1 MFYHPKDMRMLEHWE
16 NDFSKALQNIDK
28 AEREKAGALLPVIPN
43 REKWNQ
49 FLESVKTEWES
60 WRRNLQKFPSSLIVL
75 YDGVAFYEY
84 YTREFWPQFAEAIG
98 HDLPFSQRQ
107 IANEALVL
115 AANQH
120 DLKIRERQNGTD
132 YVGSAV
138 HHIGIPISLWDEFLE
153 VCEWAL
159 SIGNWSEFSDEEWSE
174 FATKR
179 SLGRTRLK
187 NFLVDNRDTASD
199 FIKEMLDAREILI
212 KDHSLTISDLKQASL
227 LRPEYFEEVPE
238 TAEFLRPKDPES
250 LIKDRARLVWYEDP
264 ACIRLHLPA
273 VSSDKLPAQWKIVGV
288 TQEAASTPDT
298 LDLNSKA
305 FDPSPVLRLKSG
317 QQHETRWL
325 QGISPWGLFDLERNR
340 FVNLRLQQLPV
351 NSYVIV
357 SPEPLDEISCR
368 GFDQEDWPTNDL
380 YELEDGTE
388 CYVTYLYPATN
399 RPRLSV
405 NHAGKTWN
413 IDFWT
418 KSKIEARIFAGEESY
433 AANFS
438 SYEKYIKLE
447 RLPLLCTSIP
457 LGFFENAE
465 AALKQKFQV
474 RVGGKLTEGTWE
486 KRHEDGS
493 REFYFWN
500 WETELQPRKKVT
512 VSVKSPGLGI
522 EFDYP
527 IEMLK
532 IKDGTENCWQ
542 NLPGA
547 FLPWVLLAQPHAD
560 GTKEGMKHNDLIL
573 AKNAI
578 TPDGQQGFSMSLLRK
593 YAKLGLLKQ
602 SGQRWIIAE
611 SRAVFEPSVDGEC
624 DLRFCGNPALLWGLL
639 RYMCDYEPNL
649 PVVEVINKRGEP
661 PYLLMKWKEKQ
672 KDKVKKYLEKH
683 ERVSFVFNLWD
694 ES

>member
-1 MFYHPKDMRMLEHWE
+1 MGTLEDWE
-16 NDFSKALQNIDK
+16 NDFSKALQEIDK
-28 AEREKAGALLPVIPN
+28 SEREKAGVLLPIIPD
-43 REKWNQ
+43 REKWSR
-49 FLESVKTEWES
+49 FLESVRTEWQL
-60 WRRNLQKFPSSLIVL
+60 WQKNLQKFPSSLIVL
-75 YDGVAFYEY
+75 FGGVAFYEY
-84 YTREFWPQFAEAIG
+84 YTREFWPQFAETIG
-98 HDLPFSQRQ
+98 HKLPFSQRQ
-107 IANEALVL
+107 NASEAFVL
-115 AANQH
+115 AAGKH

-159 SIGNWSEFSDEEWSE
+159 LTYDWREFSDEQWSE

-179 SLGRTRLK
+179 SLGRARLE

-199 FIKEMLDAREILI
+199 FIKEMHEAREILI
-212 KDHSLTISDLKQASL
+212 KDSGLTISDLKQASL

-273 VSSDKLPAQWKIVGV
+273 VSSDKLPAQWEIGGI
-288 TQEAASTPDT
+288 TQKAASTPDT

-305 FDPSPVLRLKSG
+305 FDPSLVLQLESG
-317 QQHETRWL
+317 QQSETRWL
-325 QGISPWGLFDLERNR
+325 QGISPWGLFDLERSR

-357 SPEPLDEISCR
+357 SPEPLDEISLR
-368 GFDQEDWPTNDL
+368 GFDEEDCQINEL

-388 CYVTYLYPATN
+388 CYMTRLYPVTS
-399 RPRLSV
+399 RPELSV
-405 NHAGKTWN
+405 NHAGKNWK

-418 KSKIEARIFAGEESY
+418 RSKIEARIFAGEGNY

-438 SYEKYIKLE
+438 SFEKYIKLE

-465 AALKQKFQV
+465 DALREKFQV
-474 RVGGKLTEGTWE
+474 QVGGKLTEGTWE
-486 KRHEDGS
+486 KRHEGGN

-500 WETELQPRKKVT
+500 WETELQPKKKVT
-512 VSVKSPGLGI
+512 ISVKSLELGI

-527 IEMLK
+527 IEMLR
-532 IKDGTENCWQ
+532 IKDGTKHCWQ

-547 FLPWVLLAQPHAD
+547 FLPWVLLAQPRAS
-560 GTKEGMKHNDLIL
+560 GTNEGMKHSDLML
-573 AKNAI
+573 AKDAI
-578 TPDGQQGFSMSLLRK
+578 TPDGQQNLSMPLIRK
-593 YAKLGLLKQ
+593 YAKFGLLKEDG
-602 SGQRWIIAE
+602 SRRWIIAE
-611 SRAVFEPSVDGEC
+611 SRAVFEPPAEGEC
-624 DLRFCGNPALLWGLL
+624 NLRFCGNPALLWGLL
-639 RYMCDYEPNL
+639 RYMSDYDSNL
-649 PVVEVINKRGEP
+649 PIVEVIRKRGEL
-661 PYLLMKWKEKQ
+661 PYLLMRWEEKQ
-672 KDKVKKYLEKH
+672 KERVKKYLKKH
-683 ERVSFVFNLWD
+683 DRVSFVSNLWD

>member
-1 MFYHPKDMRMLEHWE
+1 MRTLEHWE
-16 NDFSKALQNIDK
+16 NDFSMVLQEIDK
-28 AEREKAGALLPVIPN
+28 PEREKAGVLLPVIPD

-49 FLESVKTEWES
+49 FLESVKTEWQL
-60 WRRNLQKFPSSLIVL
+60 WRKNLQRFPSSLIVL
-75 YDGVAFYEY
+75 FGGVAFYEY

-107 IANEALVL
+107 NASEAFVL
-115 AANQH
+115 AAGKH

-159 SIGNWSEFSDEEWSE
+159 STHNWSDFSDEQWSE

-179 SLGRTRLK
+179 SLGRTRLE
-187 NFLVDNRDTASD
+187 NFLVDNRDTAGD
-199 FIKEMLDAREILI
+199 FIKEMHDAREILI
-212 KDHSLTISDLKQASL
+212 KDHLLTISDLKQASL

-238 TAEFLRPKDPES
+238 TAEFLRPQDPES

-273 VSSDKLPAQWKIVGV
+273 VSSDKLPAQWEVGAI
-288 TQEAASTPDT
+288 TQNAASTPDT

-305 FDPSPVLRLKSG
+305 FDPSLVLQLESG
-317 QQHETRWL
+317 QQRETRWL

-357 SPEPLDEISCR
+357 SPEPLDEIFRR
-368 GFDQEDWPTNDL
+368 GFDEEDWPINEP

-388 CYVTYLYPATN
+388 CYVTYLYPVAN

-405 NHAGKTWN
+405 NHKEKNWS

-418 KSKIEARIFAGEESY
+418 RSKIEARIFAGEGSY

-438 SYEKYIKLE
+438 SFERYIKLE

-465 AALKQKFQV
+465 NALREKFQV
-474 RVGGKLTEGTWE
+474 RVAGKLTEGNWE

-500 WETELQPRKKVT
+500 WESDLQPRKKVNI
-512 VSVKSPGLGI
+512 SVKVPELVV

-527 IEMLK
+527 IEMLE
-532 IKDGTENCWQ
+532 IKDGTEHCWQ
-542 NLPGA
+542 NFPGA
-547 FLPWVLLAQPHAD
+547 FLPWVLLAQPLSSAA
-560 GTKEGMKHNDLIL
+560 KEGMKHSDLML
-573 AKNAI
+573 AKDAI
-578 TPDGQQGFSMSLLRK
+578 TPDGQQNFSMSLLRK
-593 YAKLGLLKQ
+593 YAKCGLLKQ
-602 SGQRWIIAE
+602 NGARWIIAE
-611 SRAVFEPSVDGEC
+611 SRAVFEPVVEGEC
-624 DLRFCGNPALLWGLL
+624 NLRFCGNPALLWGLL
-639 RYMCDYEPNL
+639 RYMSDYDSNL
-649 PVVEVINKRGEP
+649 PVVEVIRKRGEP
-661 PYLLMKWKEKQ
+661 PYLLMKWEEKQ
-672 KDKVKKYLEKH
+672 KERVKKYLEKH
-683 ERVSFVFNLWD
+683 DRVSFVSSLWD